1 MYILIFRKTN
11 MEKQL
16 KQYEKDIQKF
26 EFPNIYVD
34 LSSSQIK

>member
-1 MYILIFRKTN
+1 

-34 LSSSQIK
+34 LSSAPQYY